1 MNEVFLIGNIVNE
14 IEFKFIINSKNIS
27 IAMFNI
33 ETDDKQV
40 IKIKAYNELAD
51 YCYSKLEK
59 SKRVFIYG
67 KIAENNVIVKAIY
80 QYWLGLKNRVRV
92 KSE

>member
-33 ETDDKQV
+33 ELDDKQI
-40 IKIKAYNELAD
+40 IKVKAYNEIAD
-51 YCYSKLEK
+51 YCYSKLK
-59 SKRVFIYG
+59 NTDRIFINGELSGIY
-67 KIAENNVIVKAIY
+67 VIVKDI
-80 QYWLGLKNRVRV
+80 KRCI
-92 KSE
+92 K

>member
-1 MNEVFLIGNIVNE
+1 MNEVFLIGNIINE

-40 IKIKAYNELAD
+40 IKIKSYNELAD
-51 YCYSKLEK
+51 YCFSKLK
-59 SKRVFIYG
+59 NTDRIFINGELSGIY
-67 KIAENNVIVKAIY
+67 VIVKDI
-80 QYWLGLKNRVRV
+80 KICINR
-92 KSE
+92 

>member
-33 ETDDKQV
+33 ELDDKQI
-40 IKIKAYNELAD
+40 IKVKAYNEIAD
-51 YCYSKLEK
+51 YCFSKLK
-59 SKRVFIYG
+59 NTDRIFINGELSGIY
-67 KIAENNVIVKAIY
+67 VIVKDI
-80 QYWLGLKNRVRV
+80 KRCINR
-92 KSE
+92 

>member
-59 SKRVFIYG
+59 GKRVFIYG
-67 KIAENNVIVKAIY
+67 KISKNNIIVKEIY
-80 QYWLGLKNRVRV
+80 
-92 KSE
+92 

>member
-1 MNEVFLIGNIVNE
+1 MNEVFLTGKIISNV
-14 IEFKFIINSKNIS
+14 EFKFIINYKNIS

-51 YCYSKLEK
+51 YCYSKLETRQ
-59 SKRVFIYG
+59 RVFIYG
-67 KIAENNVIVKAIY
+67 EISENDVIVKEIY
-80 QYWLGLKNRVRV
+80 QY
-92 KSE
+92 

>member
-40 IKIKAYNELAD
+40 IKIKAYNEENIISNKKTESGSSTAD
-51 YCYSKLEK
+51 ELIKLK
-59 SKRVFIYG
+59 SLLDAG
-67 KIAENNVIVKAIY
+67 VITQEEFDAKKKQI
-80 QYWLGLKNRVRV
+80 LGI
-92 KSE
+92 

>member
-51 YCYSKLEK
+51 YCCSKLEK

-67 KIAENNVIVKAIY
+67 KISKNNIIVKEIY
-80 QYWLGLKNRVRV
+80 
-92 KSE
+92 

>member
-33 ETDDKQV
+33 ELDDKQI
-40 IKIKAYNELAD
+40 IKVKAYNEIAD
-51 YCYSKLEK
+51 YCYSKLK
-59 SKRVFIYG
+59 NTDRIFINGELSGIY
-67 KIAENNVIVKAIY
+67 VIVKDI
-80 QYWLGLKNRVRV
+80 KRCINR
-92 KSE
+92 